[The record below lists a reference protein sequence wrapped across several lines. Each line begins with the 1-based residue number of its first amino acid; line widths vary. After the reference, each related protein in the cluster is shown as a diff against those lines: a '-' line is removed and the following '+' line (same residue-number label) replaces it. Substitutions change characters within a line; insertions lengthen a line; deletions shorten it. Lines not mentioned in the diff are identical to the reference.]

1 MKAIPSKFTRIV
13 DMAAPLL
20 FKTTGEPLA
29 MNESLCGA
37 DQTPSFVSVNL
48 VVKYHY
54 SLIPVYC

>member
-37 DQTPSFVSVNL
+37 DQTPSFVSVIWWSNIIT
-48 VVKYHY
+48 V
-54 SLIPVYC
+54 